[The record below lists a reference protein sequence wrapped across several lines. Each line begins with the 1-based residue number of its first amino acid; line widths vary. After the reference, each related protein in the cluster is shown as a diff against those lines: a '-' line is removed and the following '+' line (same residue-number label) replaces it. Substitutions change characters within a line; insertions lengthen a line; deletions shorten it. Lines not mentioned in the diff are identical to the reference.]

1 MCDNLLNCPN
11 SCSFNAENCASAE
24 LLRWSHQIYAAEA
37 SAWPSWWM
45 RIRWIRWVQ
54 VQQNAVVI
62 MVKVCQRQTKL
73 ACSPLDADVCI
84 YVVSRSSLGALG
96 VSVSVTVSDIQSSVL
111 QISSGSH
118 RENTRHGRRDP
129 VATWTV
135 WASQPALSY
144 VAQQIWPLV
153 LSWPVYAQISSIWGQ
168 KGGKGIPVHTL
179 LKGTIGVVNICI
191 SLQNAQKTT
200 KAITTA
206 SSFQTWSLLGC
217 WCK

>member
-1 MCDNLLNCPN
+1 MEP
-11 SCSFNAENCASAE
+11 
-24 LLRWSHQIYAAEA
+24 QMYVAEA

-45 RIRWIRWVQ
+45 RIRWDQ
-54 VQQNAVVI
+54 EQENAVVI

-73 ACSPLDADVCI
+73 ACSPLDVDVCV
-84 YVVSRSSLGALG
+84 YVVSWLSPGALG

-144 VAQQIWPLV
+144 VAEQIWPLV
-153 LSWPVYAQISSIWGQ
+153 PSWPVYAQISSIWGQ

-191 SLQNAQKTT
+191 SLQTAQKWERRVSALKYAAARRDWARSGSHYGPVLSNVIFTGP
-200 KAITTA
+200 
-206 SSFQTWSLLGC
+206 LM
-217 WCK
+217 